1 MSAVVYA
8 TFDDVVEN
16 MVFQCSLATVFDSLI
31 PVLQAW
37 RIANAVPLAVEMSQ
51 HNKNEMLGIVTGLTV
66 ATGTDIN
73 CYPRGALTALYF
85 DLKGNPIDP

>member
-1 MSAVVYA
+1 MYV

-16 MVFQCSLATVFDSLI
+16 MVVQCELATVFDSLI

-37 RIANAVPLAVEMSQ
+37 RVANAVPLAFELSQ
-51 HNKNEMLGIVTGLTV
+51 HNKNELLGILTGLTV

-73 CYPRGALTALYF
+73 CYPRGQNTALYF
-85 DLKGNPIDP
+85 DINGNPITP